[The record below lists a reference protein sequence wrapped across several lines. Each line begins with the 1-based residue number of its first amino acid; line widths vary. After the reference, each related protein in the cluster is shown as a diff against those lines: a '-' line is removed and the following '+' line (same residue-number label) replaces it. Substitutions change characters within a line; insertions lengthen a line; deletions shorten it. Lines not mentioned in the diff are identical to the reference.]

1 MPYVKPEISPATEVM
16 ARVASTFWLNHL
28 ACGVRRCRRDC
39 RCLGRTNRFG
49 APFCVASMESGEIT
63 EMLDFCGNT
72 FELATPELVA
82 ARLAGAKTDDER
94 EMILF
99 RRQIFLYF
107 HRELARAGLSQPL
120 GPPFVE
126 G

>member
-16 ARVASTFWLNHL
+16 VRVASTFWLNHL
-28 ACGVRRCRRDC
+28 ACGVRSCRRDC
-39 RCLGRTNRFG
+39 RYLARKTRFG
-49 APFCVASMESGEIT
+49 HILCVAQMEDREIT
-63 EMLDFCGNT
+63 EMLDFCCDT
-72 FELATPELVA
+72 VELATPQQVA
-82 ARLAGAKTDDER
+82 AGLAGAKTDDER

-107 HRELARAGLSQPL
+107 HAELAKAGLIEPL